1 MHLDGETR
9 IAAPRQRVWEALSD
23 PQRVAACA
31 PGDPQVEVID
41 ERKFRVSAVVGNLFF
56 KSPVAI
62 EIELDEVAPP
72 SSATGR
78 ASGVVMGGPVSAV
91 GAVRLEELDQSST
104 KVEWEADVEMGGM
117 LAGFAGMAVQPARE
131 AIDGTLDCLKR
142 SLESE
147 PEAGQGTP
155 AQP

>member
-23 PQRVAACA
+23 PHRVAGCA
-31 PGDPQVEVID
+31 PGDPQVEVVD

-56 KSPVAI
+56 RSPVTI
-62 EIELDEVAPP
+62 EIELYDVVPP

-91 GAVRLEELDQSST
+91 GAIRLEELDQSST
-104 KVEWEADVEMGGM
+104 KVDWEADIELGGM

-131 AIDGTLDCLKR
+131 AIDGTLDCLRR

-147 PEAGQGTP
+147 AEAGQHAPG
-155 AQP
+155 QP